1 MVEGVGEL
9 TLRTLGRAPFDEVN
23 AGRTMPRMDRR
34 SSDDDPRSAAPGPE
48 DDQPTPDH
56 DRPDDDRPVGWW
68 LTRVERLL
76 DQRFA
81 EALDEHGVTRRQ
93 WQVLEA
99 LERGV
104 EPGAEQSVAAASG
117 STASTGGPADD
128 EQSLVDDLAELV
140 ESGWVAVSTDS
151 LGSSRHSLTERG
163 TVAHAKLR
171 DVVLG
176 IGADAFVGV
185 SPDDRETA
193 LRVLRRAVGNL
204 GG

>member
-1 MVEGVGEL
+1 
-9 TLRTLGRAPFDEVN
+9 
-23 AGRTMPRMDRR
+23 MDRR
-34 SSDDDPRSAAPGPE
+34 SSDDDPRTAAPGSE
-48 DDQPTPDH
+48 DDTLTRDD
-56 DRPDDDRPVGWW
+56 DRDDDRPVGWW

-93 WQVLEA
+93 WQVLEG

-104 EPGAEQSVAAASG
+104 EPGDEESSAASG
-117 STASTGGPADD
+117 STASSDGPADD
-128 EQSLVDDLAELV
+128 DQSLVDDLGELV
-140 ESGWVAVSTDS
+140 ESGWVTVETDG
-151 LGSSRHSLTERG
+151 LGASRHSLTERG
-163 TVAHAKLR
+163 AVAHAKLR

-176 IGADAFVGV
+176 IGADAFAGV

>member
-1 MVEGVGEL
+1 VVQGVREL

-23 AGRTMPRMDRR
+23 VGRTMPRMDRR
-34 SSDDDPRSAAPGPE
+34 SSDDDSRTAAPGPE
-48 DDQPTPDH
+48 DDQPTRD
-56 DRPDDDRPVGWW
+56 DDSADDRPVGWW

-104 EPGAEQSVAAASG
+104 EPGAEESSAAASG
-117 STASTGGPADD
+117 STASSDGPADD
-128 EQSLVDDLAELV
+128 DQSRVDDLGELV
-140 ESGWVAVSTDS
+140 ESGWVAVETDG
-151 LGSSRHSLTERG
+151 LGASRHSLTERG
-163 TVAHAKLR
+163 AVAHAKLR

-176 IGADAFVGV
+176 IGADAFAGV
-185 SPDDRETA
+185 SPDERETA

>member
-1 MVEGVGEL
+1 
-9 TLRTLGRAPFDEVN
+9 
-23 AGRTMPRMDRR
+23 MPRMDRR
-34 SSDDDPRSAAPGPE
+34 SSDDDPRTAAPGPE
-48 DDQPTPDH
+48 DDQPT
-56 DRPDDDRPVGWW
+56 RDDDRPVGWW

-104 EPGAEQSVAAASG
+104 QPGADESLAAASG
-117 STASTGGPADD
+117 STASADGPADD
-128 EQSLVDDLAELV
+128 DQSLVDDLGELI
-140 ESGWVAVSTDS
+140 ESGWVAVETDG
-151 LGSSRHSLTERG
+151 LGASRHSLTERG
-163 TVAHAKLR
+163 TAAHAKLR

-176 IGADAFVGV
+176 IGADAFAGV
-185 SPDDRETA
+185 TADDRETA